1 MQVENS
7 TIVWQGNTK
16 DIEFSYTDFKGNK
29 TRRKVKVNKVLFDKN
44 KQHFYI
50 NGFCQERNSERD
62 FKEDNISTMI
72 KVGSKRYDFQEWMWT
87 LDIEITDYLDNESG
101 DYDHNEHLS
110 PKRPDIST
118 ANTEKPVIEE
128 STYTVGLLERKVSP
142 LLGIGVFIMPIIFS
156 WFTLRKG
163 YSKAARIFSFLW
175 LGFIVYNVGFDV
187 TDAPIESAQLPTSV
201 KPTFAEALTETK
213 KSIESEDQLKW
224 LQFEGISDCMLAR
237 KIIKDHLPIMKSLS
251 QFVVNTPNLT
261 YQKAVEWK
269 KSTEFDAQLSA
280 TNDRYPSY
288 YNIYMQNSAKAHG
301 LNFRISQYWN
311 DVFSKL
317 RKSNNQNQS
326 FNDNQLTSLIKDNFD
341 FINGNCKAEW
351 NANKTSL

>member
-1 MQVENS
+1 
-7 TIVWQGNTK
+7 
-16 DIEFSYTDFKGNK
+16 
-29 TRRKVKVNKVLFDKN
+29 
-44 KQHFYI
+44 
-50 NGFCQERNSERD
+50 
-62 FKEDNISTMI
+62 
-72 KVGSKRYDFQEWMWT
+72 
-87 LDIEITDYLDNESG
+87 
-101 DYDHNEHLS
+101 
-110 PKRPDIST
+110 
-118 ANTEKPVIEE
+118 
-128 STYTVGLLERKVSP
+128 
-142 LLGIGVFIMPIIFS
+142 
-156 WFTLRKG
+156 
-163 YSKAARIFSFLW
+163 
-175 LGFIVYNVGFDV
+175 
-187 TDAPIESAQLPTSV
+187 
-201 KPTFAEALTETK
+201 
-213 KSIESEDQLKW
+213 
-224 LQFEGISDCMLAR
+224 
-237 KIIKDHLPIMKSLS
+237 MKSLS